1 MEVTIFRRQF
11 PHAIIFTSLD
21 AFRARGLFRSA
32 RWPRA
37 CSYRLLL
44 ATDPFRSGAGRR
56 ETPQYRCLDKARLR
70 EGFEKVPPDFQSF
83 VNNL

>member
-1 MEVTIFRRQF
+1 MS
-11 PHAIIFTSLD
+11 PD

-32 RWPRA
+32 RWSRA
-37 CSYRLLL
+37 FSYRFRF

-70 EGFEKVPPDFQSF
+70 EGFEKVLPDFQSF